1 MRPSGCRHGIKVGLS
16 YGTVCQVADNV
27 ERAAAPV
34 TCRAATYN
42 RPTMQTT
49 NTPLPKS
56 RLQLEFELPPE
67 RLSRAVVQAVGRLSR
82 QTRVP
87 GFRPGKAPRIMLERV
102 LGPTAI
108 LEEALDQLVDEAVRE
123 AVLEQNLA
131 PLTQAEVE
139 MTQGEEG
146 KPVIFKAVVQVR
158 PELQL
163 GDYENFGFKPEIKP
177 VDELMVEQV
186 LDELRDAQ
194 SSLEPVAGRGAEK
207 GDYAVV
213 GLVGTRDGVPF
224 EGGSSERMPLIL
236 GEDRLI
242 PGFEDHLIGAE
253 KGEEREFDIVFP
265 EDYQEESLRG
275 KEAHFAVTIKDL
287 RHKVMP
293 VADDEFARSVGKF
306 ADLEELKAEL
316 RKRLEANALDH
327 ARHDFADKIIEYAV
341 SNTTVDLPDVLVDQE
356 VEVMHDE
363 LRSALARQG
372 ITEEAY
378 LKVVDKTP
386 EEIHAEFRTPAEKR
400 VKTLL
405 VLSEIARVKGV
416 EVPDEDVEGEIDR
429 ARSRYANNPNLIR
442 YFESERGRSY
452 IRSTFRRSRTV
463 EQLVEEW
470 LDAHPESP
478 RLPHVED
485 TDETSPVAD
494 PSAEAAAS
502 IGATDPGSITPPEAA
517 APTGA

>member
-1 MRPSGCRHGIKVGLS
+1 
-16 YGTVCQVADNV
+16 
-27 ERAAAPV
+27 
-34 TCRAATYN
+34 
-42 RPTMQTT
+42 
-49 NTPLPKS
+49 
-56 RLQLEFELPPE
+56 
-67 RLSRAVVQAVGRLSR
+67 
-82 QTRVP
+82 
-87 GFRPGKAPRIMLERV
+87 
-102 LGPTAI
+102 
-108 LEEALDQLVDEAVRE
+108 
-123 AVLEQNLA
+123 
-131 PLTQAEVE
+131 
-139 MTQGEEG
+139 
-146 KPVIFKAVVQVR
+146 
-158 PELQL
+158 
-163 GDYENFGFKPEIKP
+163 
-177 VDELMVEQV
+177 
-186 LDELRDAQ
+186 
-194 SSLEPVAGRGAEK
+194 
-207 GDYAVV
+207 
-213 GLVGTRDGVPF
+213 
-224 EGGSSERMPLIL
+224 MPLIL

-265 EDYQEESLRG
+265 EDYQEETLRG
-275 KEAHFAVTIKDL
+275 KEAHFEVTIKDL
-287 RHKVMP
+287 RHKALP
-293 VADDEFARSVGKF
+293 VADDEFARSVGRF
-306 ADLEELKAEL
+306 ADLEELKTEL

-341 SNTTVDLPDVLVDQE
+341 ANTTVDLPDVLVDQE

-405 VLSEIARVKGV
+405 VLSEIARAKGV

-463 EQLVEEW
+463 EQLVDEW

-502 IGATDPGSITPPEAA
+502 IRATDPGSITPPEAA